1 MTAMEKT
8 VAVALSGGLDSA
20 VAGALLKQ
28 GNYRVIG
35 FHFRTGY
42 ECGPGDPTPSG
53 QPSDLD
59 SRVQTVS
66 EQLGI
71 PLEVVDCSE
80 AFETEVVRYFIDA
93 YRSGQT
99 PNPCVVC
106 NQRIKFGFLLEKI
119 RALGI
124 STLATG
130 HYARIHRQVDGQHYL
145 MKGIDEVKDQSYFL
159 ARLTQEQLRHA
170 MFPLGIYTKNQV
182 KETALTLGLKSL
194 MQKESQEL
202 CFVRHSRYAEFL
214 INHAESS
221 GRPGPIVNTK
231 GDILGHH
238 KGLHIYTVGQRRG
251 IGIPGPVP
259 YYVIHLDQE
268 KNRLIIGPKSELAA
282 KECTV
287 TDVNW
292 IGAESPEKAI
302 SARTRIRYR
311 HQEAESILR
320 PLDPHTVVV
329 RFSQDQYAITPGQAA
344 VFYQGERVLG
354 SGWIG

>member
-20 VAGALLKQ
+20 VAAALLKKED
-28 GNYRVIG
+28 YRVLG

-42 ECGPGDPTPSG
+42 ERVSGDPIPSR
-53 QPSDLD
+53 PVSALD
-59 SRVQTVS
+59 SWVHRVSQ
-66 EQLGI
+66 QIGI

-80 AFETEVVRYFIDA
+80 AFEKEVVRYFVHA

-119 RALGI
+119 RALGA

-130 HYARIHRQVDGQHYL
+130 HYARIHRQVDGQCYL
-145 MKGIDEVKDQSYFL
+145 MKGVDEVKDQSYFL
-159 ARLTQEQLRHA
+159 SRLTQEQLSHA
-170 MFPLGIYTKNQV
+170 MFPLGIYTKKQV
-182 KETALTLGLKSL
+182 KEMALTLGLKSL
-194 MQKESQEL
+194 REKESQEL
-202 CFVRHSRYAEFL
+202 CFVQHSRYEDFL
-214 INHAESS
+214 LDHAESP

-238 KGLHIYTVGQRRG
+238 EGLHAYTVGQRKG

-268 KNRLIIGPKSELAA
+268 KNRLIIGPKSELEA

-292 IGAESPEKAI
+292 IGAESPDKTI

-311 HQEAESILR
+311 HREAESVLR
-320 PLDPHTVVV
+320 PLDPRTVLV
-329 RFSQDQYAITPGQAA
+329 RFSQAQYAITPGQAA